1 MTVSYDELMKK
12 IDELKRYSA
21 VSLNTSV
28 TCDTLSITFFSRYYS
43 GADLKGTR
51 YCGFVMIKPAE
62 DQGYYKVCFSD
73 SFGATIIISDHM
85 SADDIIATIAG
96 IFVYIEHTGCINH
109 AIGKVNNNG
118 IYKKLAGLPRNAPTE
133 FHKQLKAL
141 R

>member
-1 MTVSYDELMKK
+1 MNVSYDALMKR
-12 IDELKRYSA
+12 INELQRYTS

-28 TCDTLSITFFSRYYS
+28 TCDTLSITFFSRYFS
-43 GADLKGTR
+43 GADLKGNR

-73 SFGATIIISDHM
+73 SFDATIIISDHM
-85 SADDIIATIAG
+85 SADDIISTIAG

-109 AIGKVNNNG
+109 AIDTVNNNE